1 MRTTLENIPEI
12 NKYLKEKDP
21 SHDEI
26 IKAYSIRDEYY
37 GLNFEDVK
45 NQVLDKLGISKKSL
59 DENLMYESRQN
70 AINMIDAY
78 MKNKQETNIIDLSE
92 IFSNN
97 TEDRIERI
105 ARAKER
111 RERLESIDNIKEFYG
126 EFSID
131 ELSTLGW

>member
-1 MRTTLENIPEI
+1 MSLENIPEI

-37 GLNFEDVK
+37 GINFEDVK
-45 NQVLDKLGISKKSL
+45 NQVFDKLGISKKSL
-59 DENLMYESRQN
+59 DKNLMYESRQN

-111 RERLESIDNIKEFYG
+111 RERLESIDNIKEFYS